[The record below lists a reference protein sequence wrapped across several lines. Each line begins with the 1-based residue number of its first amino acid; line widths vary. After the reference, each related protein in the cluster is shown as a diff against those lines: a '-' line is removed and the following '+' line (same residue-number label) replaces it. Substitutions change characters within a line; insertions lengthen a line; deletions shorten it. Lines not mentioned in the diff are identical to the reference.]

1 MINLLGI
8 GPNIRWYG
16 ADFVFMQFRY
26 RAGLGGAFGAAT
38 LLGIG
43 GGATLIGDAL
53 KKKRKSFYVC
63 CQEIIDGN
71 DVKIDN
77 IWTFFGCVPYS
88 KRGVEEHLVRDAP
101 FWATVRR

>member
-1 MINLLGI
+1 
-8 GPNIRWYG
+8 
-16 ADFVFMQFRY
+16 MQFRY

-77 IWTFFGCVPYS
+77 I
-88 KRGVEEHLVRDAP
+88 
-101 FWATVRR
+101 